1 MKARSSPVVLIGD
14 IVDSRLH
21 PDRQRLHDSIEEAIA
36 SANQAVTPLDPL
48 VITLGDEFQG
58 VFATLGDALTA
69 SFRVRARLHPDADVR
84 FGLGRGAV
92 STLDPVRGVHD
103 GPGYWAA
110 RDAIVEIEERA
121 SRPQSRTAR
130 TAYSPGPAPGRP
142 RGAGATA
149 AAADTTDAAD
159 ASEADTSDA
168 SDTSDTADTATALR
182 AALDCLD
189 FVVGSMSTTTRDILG
204 GLMDGQSQ
212 LDVATRLGVS
222 PSAVS
227 QRVRRDGVGVALDAM
242 AVLGRLS

>member
-159 ASEADTSDA
+159 ASDA
-168 SDTSDTADTATALR
+168 SDTADTATALR